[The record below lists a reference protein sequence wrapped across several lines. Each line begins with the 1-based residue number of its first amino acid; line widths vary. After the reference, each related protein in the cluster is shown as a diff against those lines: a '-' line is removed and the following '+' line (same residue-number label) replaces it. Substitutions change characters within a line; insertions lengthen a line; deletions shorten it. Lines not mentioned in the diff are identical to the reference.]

1 MNETRQKKTRPKK
14 RAENL
19 SETEKFALDAYFV
32 NKNVDMAYR
41 VGRGKTEEDARLP
54 SFHRM
59 AVRWVNLP
67 HCVEYL
73 KERTNIASATEE
85 TNSEQTKAT
94 AENLRTK
101 DGIINALVAEL
112 KYTRGKARADLLMK
126 LADLQRLKEEES
138 ETDKEDTT
146 VHYYLPGQCYM
157 CNLYLQEKERRERN
171 GTT

>member
-1 MNETRQKKTRPKK
+1 MNETKQKKRPKK

-32 NKNVDMAYR
+32 NRNVDMAYR
-41 VGRGKTEEDARLP
+41 IGRGKTEDDVRLP

-73 KERTNIASATEE
+73 SERTNIASATEE
-85 TNSEQTKAT
+85 PDSEQTKVA

-112 KYTRGKARADLLMK
+112 KYTRGKARVD
-126 LADLQRLKEEES
+126 LADLQRMKEEES
-138 ETDKEDTT
+138 EKEKEDNTI
-146 VHYYLPGQCYM
+146 HFYIPGQCYM
-157 CNLYLQEKERRERN
+157 CNLYIKEKERREQERKE
-171 GTT
+171 G